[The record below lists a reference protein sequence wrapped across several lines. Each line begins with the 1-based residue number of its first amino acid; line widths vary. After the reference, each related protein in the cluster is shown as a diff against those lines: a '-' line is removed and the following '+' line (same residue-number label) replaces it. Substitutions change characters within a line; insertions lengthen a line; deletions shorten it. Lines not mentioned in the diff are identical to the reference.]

1 MSTLKSFLSSFGAAG
16 KGIVCTIREER
27 NFRFHLTAAFYVF
40 CLRGFY
46 GEYFSLSRAEDAVLF
61 LTIGAVFAMELL
73 NTAVENA
80 VDLCSPQLH
89 PLAGKAKDAAAA
101 AVLVSA
107 AAAVCI
113 GVCLFWQPE
122 ALMLVAVD
130 LLTHPFKLAALFFTA
145 ILSVFFIFKSGK
157 S

>member
-46 GEYFSLSRAEDAVLF
+46 GEYFSFSHAEDAVLF

-80 VDLCSPQLH
+80 VDH
-89 PLAGKAKDAAAA
+89 
-101 AVLVSA
+101 VLRN
-107 AAAVCI
+107 
-113 GVCLFWQPE
+113 FTHWQE
-122 ALMLVAVD
+122 KQKMQRRQRYW
-130 LLTHPFKLAALFFTA
+130 
-145 ILSVFFIFKSGK
+145 
-157 S
+157 

>member
-46 GEYFSLSRAEDAVLF
+46 GEYFSFSRAEDAVLF
-61 LTIGAVFAMELL
+61 LTIGAVFALELL
-73 NTAVENA
+73 NTAVEKA
-80 VDLCSPQLH
+80 VDLCSPQLP

-101 AVLVSA
+101 
-107 AAAVCI
+107 VCV

>member
-46 GEYFSLSRAEDAVLF
+46 GEYFSFSRAEDAVLF

-101 AVLVSA
+101 
-107 AAAVCI
+107 VCV

>member
-27 NFRFHLTAAFYVF
+27 NFRFHLTVAFYVF

-46 GEYFSLSRAEDAVLF
+46 GEYFSFSRAEDAVLF

-101 AVLVSA
+101 
-107 AAAVCI
+107 VCVW
-113 GVCLFWQPE
+113 VCLFWQPE

>member
-40 CLRGFY
+40 CLRGLY
-46 GEYFSLSRAEDAVLF
+46 GEYFSFSRAEDAVLF

-101 AVLVSA
+101 
-107 AAAVCI
+107 VCV

>member
-27 NFRFHLTAAFYVF
+27 NFRFHLAAAFYVF

-46 GEYFSLSRAEDAVLF
+46 GEYFSFSRAEDAALF

-101 AVLVSA
+101 
-107 AAAVCI
+107 VCV

-130 LLTHPFKLAALFFTA
+130 LLTHPFKLAALFFTV

>member
-46 GEYFSLSRAEDAVLF
+46 GEYFSFSRAEDAVLF

-73 NTAVENA
+73 NTAAENA
-80 VDLCSPQLH
+80 VDLRSPQLH

-101 AVLVSA
+101 
-107 AAAVCI
+107 VCV